1 MAKRDV
7 VLTYEDYAALPAD
20 GRRYE
25 VHDGELS
32 VTPAPSPQHQ
42 MVSRNLFTV
51 LHHHVRTKGL
61 GEVLYAPLDV
71 ILAETA
77 IVQPDI
83 VYLDRTRLGAISRRG
98 IEGAPTLVVEILS
111 PSTTLIDRSTK
122 RRLYARHGVP
132 YYWLVDPEGRA
143 IEALVLGP
151 EGYALAVRASGD
163 EPLALPPFPELAL
176 VPPALWP

>member
-42 MVSRNLFTV
+42 IASRDLFSM
-51 LHHHVRTKGL
+51 LHAHVRQRGL

-71 ILAETA
+71 ILSESA

-83 VYLDRTRLGAISRRG
+83 VYLDQTRLERISRRG
-98 IEGAPTLVVEILS
+98 IEGAPTLVVEVLS
-111 PSTTLIDRSTK
+111 PSTAAIDRSTK
-122 RRLYARHGVP
+122 RNLYARHGVP
-132 YYWLVDPEGRA
+132 FYWIVDFEGCA
-143 IEALVLGP
+143 IEALALGFN
-151 EGYALAVRASGD
+151 GYTLVTRASGT
-163 EPLALPPFPELAL
+163 EPMSLPPFPDLAL
-176 VPPALWP
+176 VPAALWP